1 VKVIGTDTELL
12 GLTVTDPGG
21 AEHPVATASQLP
33 ESEYVAWELPLL
45 ETVKLAVPA
54 CPASNQ

>member
-1 VKVIGTDTELL
+1 MIGTGTEPPAP
-12 GLTVTDPGG
+12 TATDAGG
-21 AEHPVATASQLP
+21 KEQPMATGSQLL
-33 ESEYVAWELPLL
+33 ESEYVAAVLPAL